1 MNRLTFQAVRIAAC
15 VALVVVPFGY
25 AITGLHT
32 DVLMGV
38 GCGLATGMGVGLRGG
53 SESGLWIGIVVGS
66 IVGMVASLLA
76 GLLQGNPWGYLGPPV
91 LALAVGLI
99 TGLRGSSP
107 SGYRDMIRETF
118 IMAALLAIG
127 LLPVLGAMGVFSDLS
142 ELSLTR
148 AVLPVMP
155 FLMVPT
161 TALVAGLLSHRRD
174 GWRDT
179 RPPRLLV
186 IGVAAVLVFLIFM
199 FASGRI
205 DQGARFGQVALAIVL
220 SVAVVPGSAFL
231 AGRAV
236 ITWLQPRLRV
246 YDHLADYLRVMWVP
260 IGGFAVGY
268 LTIIVLF
275 AGFYGMLG
283 RFSPGAFS
291 DGGGGPGIADWLF
304 FSFFTALGQD
314 FLTVSPNSV
323 GARVLVG
330 VHLILS
336 AGWVVVLFAAVM
348 TSIGPKLERIAR
360 RQGGSEGAGGE

>member
-1 MNRLTFQAVRIAAC
+1 MMNRLILPAARIAAA
-15 VALVVVPFGY
+15 VAVVVVPFGY
-25 AITGLHT
+25 AITGVHT

-38 GCGLATGMGVGLRGG
+38 GCGLAVGVGVGLRGG
-53 SESGLWIGIVVGS
+53 SASGLWTGVLVGS
-66 IVGMVASLLA
+66 IVGIVAALLA
-76 GLLQGNPWGYLGPPV
+76 GLVQGNPWGLLVPPV

-99 TGLRGSSP
+99 TGLRGSSL
-107 SGYRDMIRETF
+107 SGYRDMSRETL
-118 IMAALLAIG
+118 IMAALLAAG
-127 LLPVLGAMGVFSDLS
+127 LLPALVAMGTFSDLS
-142 ELSLTR
+142 EFSLNR
-148 AVLPVMP
+148 ALLPVMP
-155 FLMVPT
+155 LLTMPT

-179 RPPRLLV
+179 RPPGLLV
-186 IGVAAVLVFLIFM
+186 LGVAAVLALLIFM
-199 FASGRI
+199 FASGRV
-205 DQGARFGQVALAIVL
+205 DPGARFWQNALAIVL

-236 ITWLQPRLRV
+236 ITWLEPRLRV
-246 YDHLADYLRVMWVP
+246 YGHLADYLRVMWVP

-283 RFSPGAFS
+283 RFSPGAFA
-291 DGGGGPGIADWLF
+291 DVGAGMGIADWLS

-314 FLTVSPNSV
+314 FLTVSPDSV

-360 RQGGSEGAGGE
+360 GQGVE